1 MGYITLVEGLTHKK
15 IAPILLMHIMRFIL
29 NIIVLSLMIPFIW
42 VPYFEI
48 IGRQIL
54 LTILAVQLILA
65 GICFLICDT
74 GNYFV
79 NYFCFLEKFEYPNLN
94 IQIWTCLDLAYVHM
108 PITYINEWSIW
119 LGRKIFGLSWI
130 WLLPK
135 INPYWDADI
144 INGSCSNFLQLLQ
157 IQLFF

>member
-1 MGYITLVEGLTHKK
+1 MGYITLVVGLTHKK

-48 IGRQIL
+48 IGRQIE

-74 GNYFV
+74 GVHFV
-79 NYFCFLEKFEYPNLN
+79 NYLTLQEDFRIIP
-94 IQIWTCLDLAYVHM
+94 DLI
-108 PITYINEWSIW
+108 ITGYS
-119 LGRKIFGLSWI
+119 F
-130 WLLPK
+130 
-135 INPYWDADI
+135 
-144 INGSCSNFLQLLQ
+144 
-157 IQLFF
+157 

>member
-1 MGYITLVEGLTHKK
+1 MVKGLTHKK

-48 IGRQIL
+48 IGRQIE

-74 GNYFV
+74 GDHFV
-79 NYFCFLEKFEYPNLN
+79 NYFCFLEKFNHPN
-94 IQIWTCLDLAYVHM
+94 
-108 PITYINEWSIW
+108 
-119 LGRKIFGLSWI
+119 
-130 WLLPK
+130 
-135 INPYWDADI
+135 
-144 INGSCSNFLQLLQ
+144 SNL
-157 IQLFF
+157 